1 MPICVVVF
9 KEIQEANDLALIL
22 KADSTTRVKARLIK
36 PKNYVLPVSS
46 NPEDSANNEKA
57 ASSKY
62 QEIDTVELL
71 SPKLARQLRQKTMAF
86 WLMPFGFIT
95 GLAFTK
101 MTGLQTFSKMGFDP
115 LAEPLIGSF
124 LGMAS
129 GLIGSYF
136 ASASVNPNNNDDIR
150 ALRKLNTEG
159 LWLLLLETPLEIDLP
174 WGKLQSS
181 NNVQIIRLSNN

>member
-9 KEIQEANDLALIL
+9 KEIQEANDLALKL
-22 KADSTTRVKARLIK
+22 RTDSTNRVKAQLIK
-36 PKNYVLPVSS
+36 PKDYVIPAS
-46 NPEDSANNEKA
+46 NTQDSVNNAKEG
-57 ASSKY
+57 ASPYKD
-62 QEIDTVELL
+62 IDSIQLL

-95 GLAFTK
+95 GLTFTK
-101 MTGLQTFSKMGFDP
+101 MTGLQTFSNMGFDP
-115 LAEPLIGSF
+115 IAEPLIGSF
-124 LGMAS
+124 LGMGS

-136 ASASVNPNNNDDIR
+136 ASASINPNNNDDIR

-174 WGKLQSS
+174 WGKLQASK
-181 NNVQIIRLSNN
+181 NLKIIRLNNN